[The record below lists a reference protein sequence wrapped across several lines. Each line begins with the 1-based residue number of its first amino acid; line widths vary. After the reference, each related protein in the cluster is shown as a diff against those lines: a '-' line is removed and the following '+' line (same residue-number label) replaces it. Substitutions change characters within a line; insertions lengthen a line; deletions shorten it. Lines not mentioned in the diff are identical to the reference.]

1 MIDKTNILDYAI
13 DDSDLAQHITELVK
27 NDKELQLNLESLRK
41 IYNDLQREN
50 IVQKVKLTK
59 SSKLSELLNGQGNK
73 IIINNDTDHDRIV
86 QQIFEG
92 YHLTSVILQQ
102 LNFIRTVNYTI
113 TYIDNKGNFVRA
125 GDMEITPDML
135 RLEAA

>member
-1 MIDKTNILDYAI
+1 MVDETNILDYAI

-59 SSKLSELLNGQGNK
+59 SSKLS
-73 IIINNDTDHDRIV
+73 
-86 QQIFEG
+86 
-92 YHLTSVILQQ
+92 
-102 LNFIRTVNYTI
+102 
-113 TYIDNKGNFVRA
+113 
-125 GDMEITPDML
+125 
-135 RLEAA
+135 